1 VSARARAFVS
11 YHRRYYQHNARITNN
26 RHTQQLRHAPHI
38 RNNVPV
44 FFLFLRAQIRARARK
59 PSSSALFA
67 KERRRRESTFY
78 IDAGAWVLGRT
89 KEEEQKKKN
98 VSSTTRKKCIRACV
112 DFFSSSSSKYLA

>member
-1 VSARARAFVS
+1 L
-11 YHRRYYQHNARITNN
+11 YHRRYYQHNVRITTN

-44 FFLFLRAQIRARARK
+44 FFLFLCAQIRARARK

-89 KEEEQKKKN
+89 KEEERFFDDAQ
-98 VSSTTRKKCIRACV
+98 KCILRVCV
-112 DFFSSSSSKYLA
+112 DFFSSSSSKYLAYY

>member
-1 VSARARAFVS
+1 L
-11 YHRRYYQHNARITNN
+11 YHRRYYQHNARITTN

-44 FFLFLRAQIRARARK
+44 FFLFLLCAQIRARARK

-89 KEEEQKKKN
+89 KEEERFFDDAQ
-98 VSSTTRKKCIRACV
+98 KCIRACV
-112 DFFSSSSSKYLA
+112 DFFSSSSSKYLAYY